1 MFDDFLFRLRSI
13 FRRRAAELAL
23 HEELQH
29 HLERQAAK
37 YVGTGLSAG
46 EAERRARLEFGALE
60 QVKDESREAWG
71 ISGIQTTVQDLAYG
85 VRTLRLNPAFS
96 VAALLSLALGIGAN
110 TAIFQ
115 ILDTVRLRALPV
127 SAPQQLA
134 QIRIAD
140 MTGARGSVNGDDSV
154 TYAIWEQ
161 IRDRQQAFSG
171 VFAWSGG
178 DLNLSPAGDVRMA
191 PSLWVSGRFFQVLGV
206 SPVIGRLSM
215 DTDDRRGCGFPG
227 AVISYAFWQSEFGGS
242 PSAIGRKLSL
252 NGHAVEIIGVTP
264 AGFSGLDI
272 GNTFQAA
279 LPLCSIAPAWFDAL
293 DAGTFW
299 WLNVMGRLKPGWS
312 VTKAAAYLNTLSSG
326 VFSASLPSSYPPAS
340 IKTYLSMKLTATSG
354 AGGVSGL
361 RQQYSDSLTI
371 LLAISGL
378 VLLIAC
384 ANLANLMLAR
394 AAVRQ
399 REIAVRMSIG
409 ASRGRIMRQLAVE
422 SLLIA
427 ALGALLGLFASLWLS
442 RVLVSLLSTEE
453 RPIYLNLQPDWR
465 VLTFTAALGILT
477 CILFGIAPAL
487 RAAGID
493 PGPVLK
499 VGSRGVTP
507 GRERFGLRRLL
518 VLSQVSLSLVLA
530 VCALLFV
537 RTLQNL
543 AHVRTGFRQAG
554 VLVADLSFARTNS
567 TAVEQDSYQ
576 KMLLDRIQTIPGV
589 LAVAGTTV
597 VPISGTSWSNKTWM
611 EGSTQN
617 QGVDSMLSHISS
629 GYFRTLDVPLLA
641 GRDFNGQDTRNSPK
655 VAVVSEA
662 FVRRLTKSPN
672 PIGESFHVEA
682 TPSQPETVYRI
693 VGVVG
698 DAKYR
703 SLREDFRPAFYTSLS
718 QDRDPTSGNKLLIR
732 SNLPVEQLIPFVRRS
747 ITEIDPQARFYVPA
761 NSECRSKNHLQP
773 ERLMASLSSA
783 FGVLAGLLSAIGL
796 YGVISYLVTRRRNEI
811 GIRMALGAD
820 RWQIFVMVLRES
832 CALLVTG
839 LAVGTVLSVAAAHSA
854 QAFLFE
860 LKPYDGVTLITAVAL
875 LAALGVIAT
884 YIPARRAA
892 GLAPLD
898 ALREE

>member
-1 MFDDFLFRLRSI
+1 
-13 FRRRAAELAL
+13 
-23 HEELQH
+23 
-29 HLERQAAK
+29 
-37 YVGTGLSAG
+37 
-46 EAERRARLEFGALE
+46 
-60 QVKDESREAWG
+60 
-71 ISGIQTTVQDLAYG
+71 
-85 VRTLRLNPAFS
+85 
-96 VAALLSLALGIGAN
+96 
-110 TAIFQ
+110 
-115 ILDTVRLRALPV
+115 
-127 SAPQQLA
+127 
-134 QIRIAD
+134 
-140 MTGARGSVNGDDSV
+140 
-154 TYAIWEQ
+154 
-161 IRDRQQAFSG
+161 
-171 VFAWSGG
+171 
-178 DLNLSPAGDVRMA
+178 
-191 PSLWVSGRFFQVLGV
+191 
-206 SPVIGRLSM
+206 
-215 DTDDRRGCGFPG
+215 
-227 AVISYAFWQSEFGGS
+227 
-242 PSAIGRKLSL
+242 
-252 NGHAVEIIGVTP
+252 
-264 AGFSGLDI
+264 
-272 GNTFQAA
+272 
-279 LPLCSIAPAWFDAL
+279 
-293 DAGTFW
+293 
-299 WLNVMGRLKPGWS
+299 
-312 VTKAAAYLNTLSSG
+312 
-326 VFSASLPSSYPPAS
+326 
-340 IKTYLSMKLTATSG
+340 MKLTATSG

-662 FVRRLTKSPN
+662 FVCRLTKSPN

-703 SLREDFRPAFYTSLS
+703 SLRGLS
-718 QDRDPTSGNKLLIR
+718 P
-732 SNLPVEQLIPFVRRS
+732 
-747 ITEIDPQARFYVPA
+747 
-761 NSECRSKNHLQP
+761 
-773 ERLMASLSSA
+773 
-783 FGVLAGLLSAIGL
+783 GVLH
-796 YGVISYLVTRRRNEI
+796 
-811 GIRMALGAD
+811 
-820 RWQIFVMVLRES
+820 F
-832 CALLVTG
+832 
-839 LAVGTVLSVAAAHSA
+839 
-854 QAFLFE
+854 
-860 LKPYDGVTLITAVAL
+860 AVA
-875 LAALGVIAT
+875 G
-884 YIPARRAA
+884 P
-892 GLAPLD
+892 
-898 ALREE
+898 